1 MIETILTSL
10 SPYRYGL
17 PIQSMTGEEIVHEVA
32 EKFYKGN
39 TISAADKLLGD
50 FRRGFLGSSSLEAPV
65 DSELWTKPS
74 EREREENEKEAAER
88 EKNERKAA
96 AAASAEE
103 RRKKEVTAAVPVQ
116 QQQEEDN
123 VDKGMSFGKNLDIG
137 KGNYDGW

>member
-1 MIETILTSL
+1 
-10 SPYRYGL
+10 
-17 PIQSMTGEEIVHEVA
+17 MTGEAVVHEVA

-74 EREREENEKEAAER
+74 ERERERER
-88 EKNERKAA
+88 EKKEKVEREVGA
-96 AAASAEE
+96 AEE
-103 RRKKEVTAAVPVQ
+103 RRKRDVKAAVPLPVPVQ
-116 QQQEEDN
+116 QEEEDK
-123 VDKGMSFGKNLDIG
+123 VDKGKMSFGKNLDIG